1 MSNYFKHSGLEV
13 TLMVYEVKI
22 SKYMVNITTHSHCGG
37 NEVEKMLNSKRK
49 VVPLLAVLLLIIAGC
64 QSTKDKENHSEPKNE
79 PIETKETTEP
89 VDVVV
94 DETENKKTETKFVL
108 ETKPLPQ
115 TLQEVVEYPVGE
127 YASENAEVDGE
138 DMEKII
144 SELPSLAEDAS
155 EEELVKLLETI
166 YSLFKMEYEDPMTLL
181 RSDGFSSGPDG
192 VGDSQPEKA
201 SYNVIIAL
209 DASGSMA
216 NKIGSKTRMDL
227 AKEAIEGF
235 VSKLPKEA
243 NVGLRVYGH
252 KGTGTSADKALS
264 CASNEL
270 VYPIQPYS
278 ETELKTALDAFNP
291 AGWTPLAS
299 AIEEAQKDL
308 QPYQGENNQN
318 VIYVVSDGVETCGG
332 DPVKAAAL
340 LKDANIA
347 PVVHIIGFDV
357 ASKEQQQLK
366 DVAEAAGGTYT
377 NAKDHKQLQ
386 NEFDKTL
393 QSLKEWLDWR
403 EKERGKLVTDKF
415 AERSRIVDNNTSW
428 KSKGADESYKISN
441 VLFEL
446 SYRNKISPSQRS
458 KLMHMRNKYYRG
470 MADKADDLKKILMS
484 ESYRDYDEMKK
495 EINRIYYESVSN

>member
-1 MSNYFKHSGLEV
+1 MDKFKKLF
-13 TLMVYEVKI
+13 Y
-22 SKYMVNITTHSHCGG
+22 
-37 NEVEKMLNSKRK
+37 
-49 VVPLLAVLLLIIAGC
+49 LIFILTAILIMEGC
-64 QSTKDKENHSEPKNE
+64 QSTKDKEDHSEPKNE
-79 PIETKETTEP
+79 PIETKETIDP
-89 VDVVV
+89 V
-94 DETENKKTETKFVL
+94 DETENKKTETEITF
-108 ETKPLPQ
+108 ETQPLPQ

-127 YASENAEVDGE
+127 YASEAGDVADG
-138 DMEKII
+138 DMDTII
-144 SELPSLAEDAS
+144 NQIPDLPEDAT
-155 EEELVKLLETI
+155 EEELVKLLETL

-181 RSDGFSSGPDG
+181 SSNGITSGPDG
-192 VGDSQPEKA
+192 EGDTQPEKA

-264 CASNEL
+264 CAANEL

-278 ETELKTALDAFNP
+278 ETELKNALNDFNP
-291 AGWTPLAS
+291 AGWTPLAG
-299 AIEEAQKDL
+299 AIEAAQKDL

-340 LKDANIA
+340 LKDENIS

-386 NEFDKTL
+386 SEFDKAL
-393 QSLKEWLDWR
+393 QNSKEWFNWWTA
-403 EKERGKLVTDKF
+403 ERGKLVSDKF
-415 AERSRIVDNNTSW
+415 EERDRVVQHNQSW
-428 KSKGADESYKISN
+428 KAMNRSESYKIQD

-446 SYRNKISPSQRS
+446 SYREKISSGQRTT
-458 KLMHMRNKYYRG
+458 LMNMRNKYYWD
-470 MADKADDLKKILMS
+470 MADKADNMYKILMS
-484 ESYRDYDEMKK
+484 ESYSDYDEMKK
-495 EINRIYYESVSN
+495 EINRIYDESVSN